1 METLLPVPPRK
12 TERIHSWHRLAV
24 SLGIAAWLGC
34 IALTVGCKRAPSAAL
49 PATPPEAVR
58 AIIYRLENN
67 EPQVVW
73 EAMPPSY
80 QAELRELIGVFC
92 AHMDPQVYDRLFR
105 ILNKSVR
112 VLQQKEE
119 FFSKSPV
126 ALSMP
131 MLENLMG
138 QRWRQVVSLL
148 HTIATSD
155 LETLDSLRRMDP
167 GQFLAST
174 GREVMAISDQL
185 RRQSMRS
192 PQPNPWQKLGEA
204 LDTAHIQFQPEGQDQ
219 GWLRFNSTTNKLLK
233 DVELVRVDGK
243 WLPKSMA
250 EAWKDRMAKA
260 HEGLAKLDGPESQR
274 MKPVISLVI
283 STLETTADALL
294 RAKSQK
300 EFDEALKSLLTINT
314 LVSSL
319 RSPPP

>member
-1 METLLPVPPRK
+1 V
-12 TERIHSWHRLAV
+12 AV
-24 SLGIAAWLGC
+24 SLVIAAWLGC
-34 IALTVGCKRAPSAAL
+34 AAGSTGCKRTPSTSL

-58 AIIYRLENN
+58 AIVHRLESN
-67 EPQVVW
+67 EPQAVW

-80 QAELRELIGVFC
+80 QAELRDLIGVFC

-112 VLQQKEE
+112 VLQEKEE

-138 QRWRQVVSLL
+138 QRWHQVVSLL
-148 HTIATSD
+148 RTVATSD
-155 LETLDSLRRMDP
+155 LATLDSLRRMDP

-185 RRQSMRS
+185 RRESARS

-204 LDTAHIQFQPEGQDQ
+204 LDAAHIQFQPEGQDQ

-260 HEGLAKLDGPESQR
+260 REGLAKLDGPESQK
-274 MKPVISLVI
+274 MKPVASLVMG
-283 STLETTADALL
+283 TLENTADALL

-300 EFDEALKSLLTINT
+300 DFDEALKSLLTINT

-319 RSPPP
+319 RSPSP